1 MYQLKPMI
9 TTFEAALSYIERFGR
24 PKLYYF
30 NSVIES
36 IVLCGGSIRHHITIS
51 LITSHKVAKDFGN
64 YHYQEDM
71 RLVINDAGYRTK
83 YWIDENE
90 YDELLSK
97 IRKFTE
103 ERGLK
108 LKVIYQFCT
117 EKAIFERIKQLGFS
131 KFEMKKEN
139 LKNNDIN
146 KKCDKI
152 ELELEKLKLIAEHY
166 DIPLAAFFM
175 TTDEL
180 KESKARE
187 REAIKERTTRKLK
200 LLKEIIWGVDD
211 K

>member
-9 TTFEAALSYIERFGR
+9 TTFEAALSYIEHFGR

-30 NSVIES
+30 NSAIES
-36 IVLCGGSIRHHITIS
+36 VVLSGGSIRHHITIS
-51 LITSHKVAKDFGN
+51 LITSHKVVRDFGD
-64 YHYQEDM
+64 YHYQEDK

-83 YWIDENE
+83 YWIDEDE

-97 IRKFTE
+97 IQKFAE

-117 EKAIFERIKQLGFS
+117 EKAIFERIRQLGFS
-131 KFEMKKEN
+131 NFEMKKEN
-139 LKNNDIN
+139 LKTKDIN
-146 KKCDKI
+146 KRCDKI

-180 KESKARE
+180 KELKARE
-187 REAIKERTTRKLK
+187 REAIRERTIRKLK
-200 LLKEIIWGVDD
+200 ILRDMLT
-211 K
+211 

>member
-36 IVLCGGSIRHHITIS
+36 VVLSGGSVRHHITIS

-64 YHYQEDM
+64 YHYQEDR

-83 YWIDENE
+83 YWIDEDE
-90 YDELLSK
+90 YNELLSK
-97 IRKFTE
+97 IQKFAE

-117 EKAIFERIKQLGFS
+117 EKTIFERMRQLGFS
-131 KFEMKKEN
+131 KFETKKEN
-139 LKNNDIN
+139 LKTNDIN
-146 KKCDKI
+146 FRTC
-152 ELELEKLKLIAEHY
+152 
-166 DIPLAAFFM
+166 
-175 TTDEL
+175 
-180 KESKARE
+180 
-187 REAIKERTTRKLK
+187 KERGL
-200 LLKEIIWGVDD
+200 EE
-211 K
+211 